1 MSDFM
6 AATRI
11 FIICRLLCMMKENC
25 FLKNTIPTTSQKL
38 PDSRGDVFK
47 RVVLSGPEVW
57 TLQIR
62 NLISYKKKKEREKLQ
77 IFQM

>member
-1 MSDFM
+1 
-6 AATRI
+6 
-11 FIICRLLCMMKENC
+11 MMKENC

>member
-25 FLKNTIPTTSQKL
+25 FLKNTIPTASQKL

-47 RVVLSGPEVW
+47 QVGLSGPEVW